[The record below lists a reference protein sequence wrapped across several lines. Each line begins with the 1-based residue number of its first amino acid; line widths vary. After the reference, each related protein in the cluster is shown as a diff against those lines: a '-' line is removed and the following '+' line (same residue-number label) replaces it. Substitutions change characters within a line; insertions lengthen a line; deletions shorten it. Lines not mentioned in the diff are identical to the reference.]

1 MTEPRKVYGKSRG
14 VEVTDDTIA
23 GMVEEAEA
31 GYNVEALRRRGPRPR
46 DLNQRAAA
54 IVEQATDR
62 QAQGEPIEISRVTS
76 IVVIE
81 GLRFQQDKPIAIKK
95 AAVTIT

>member
-31 GYNVEALRRRGPRPR
+31 GYDVETLHRRGPR
-46 DLNQRAAA
+46 DLNQRAAG
-54 IVEQATDR
+54 IVAEATQSSGIDFTTEWR
-62 QAQGEPIEISRVTS
+62 PRSNLITGSHFEWRPPVDLSSRVS
-76 IVVIE
+76 VEI
-81 GLRFQQDKPIAIKK
+81 KP
-95 AAVTIT
+95 